1 MALNRA
7 MQDVETSRNDPVPLH
22 LRNAVTGLMKGL
34 HYGEGYKY
42 AHDYEGSFTPTENLP
57 ESVRGH
63 RYYRPGDQ
71 GYEIEVRERLRKWW
85 GEPPD
90 QSAESPDRSPGG

>member
-1 MALNRA
+1 MR
-7 MQDVETSRNDPVPLH
+7 
-22 LRNAVTGLMKGL
+22 GLG
-34 HYGEGYKY
+34 YGEDYKY
-42 AHDYEGSFTPTENLP
+42 AHDFEGNFTPTKNLP

-85 GEPPD
+85 GERSGR
-90 QSAESPDRSPGG
+90 SAKDTQGPSDE